1 MRRQLTVLGIE
12 TSCDETAAAVVSAGE
27 GGIVVRSSIVLSQIE
42 DHAPFG
48 GVVPEIAA
56 RAHVEAIDAV
66 IAAAMRSAGIGF
78 DALDG
83 VAATAGPG
91 LVGGVMVGLSAGK
104 AIALARGLPLVAVN
118 HLEGH
123 ALSARLAAK
132 VEYPFLLLLVSGGHC
147 QLLAVEGVGR
157 CTRLGSTIDDAAG
170 EAFDKIAKAL
180 GLPYPGG
187 PALERLAEG
196 GDASRFPLPRALAGR
211 AGCDFSFSG
220 LKTAAARLAER
231 VSSDA
236 ERRDLAAAVQGAIAR
251 QLAERSERAME
262 AYAERFSQPDR
273 KRSATQASLLPLG
286 GEGGLRRRSD
296 EGSLRTLGVAG
307 PPIGERSATPHPSAS
322 LTPSP
327 PRGEG
332 TLRFVVAGGVAAN
345 QQVRRTLQEAAA
357 RHGFSFT
364 APPLRYCTDNAA
376 MIALAGA
383 ERLALGLSDGLDA
396 AARPR
401 WPLDEAA
408 ARLKPTHIP
417 GRKGA
422 KA

>member
-1 MRRQLTVLGIE
+1 MRPQPNATLTVLGIE
-12 TSCDETAAAVVSAGE
+12 TSCDETAAG
-27 GGIVVRSSIVLSQIE
+27 VVRRLADGRIEVLSSIVLSQVK

-56 RAHVEAIDAV
+56 RAHVEAIEAV
-66 IAAAMRSAGIGF
+66 IGAAMTKAGLDF
-78 DALDG
+78 AALDG

-91 LVGGVMVGLSAGK
+91 LVGGVMVGLAAGK

-123 ALSARLAAK
+123 ALSAKLGAAID
-132 VEYPFLLLLVSGGHC
+132 YPYLLLLISGGHC
-147 QLLAVEGVGR
+147 QLLDVEGVGR

-187 PALERLAEG
+187 PALEKLAIG
-196 GDASRFPLPRALAGR
+196 GDPDRHPLPRALLGR

-231 VSSDA
+231 IDNQTD
-236 ERRDLAAAVQGAIAR
+236 RRDLAAAVQAAIAR
-251 QLAERSERAME
+251 QLGERSERAMKT
-262 AYAERFSQPDR
+262 YAQAHGGTDR
-273 KRSATQASLLPLG
+273 
-286 GEGGLRRRSD
+286 
-296 EGSLRTLGVAG
+296 
-307 PPIGERSATPHPSAS
+307 
-322 LTPSP
+322 
-327 PRGEG
+327 
-332 TLRFVVAGGVAAN
+332 RFVVAGGVAAN
-345 QQVRRTLQEAAA
+345 GEVRRALEAVAAA
-357 RHGFSFT
+357 HGFSFS
-364 APPLRYCTDNAA
+364 APPLEYCTDNAA

-383 ERLALGLSDGLDA
+383 ERLALGLTDGLDA
-396 AARPR
+396 VARPR
-401 WPLDEAA
+401 WPLDAEAA
-408 ARLKPTHIP
+408 LNRPTHVP

>member
-1 MRRQLTVLGIE
+1 MRPQPNRPLTVLGIE
-12 TSCDETAAAVVSAGE
+12 TSCDETAAG
-27 GGIVVRSSIVLSQIE
+27 VVRRHGDGRVEVLSSIVLSQVK

-66 IAAAMRSAGIGF
+66 IRAAMTKADVGF
-78 DALDG
+78 GDLDG

-104 AIALARGLPLVAVN
+104 AIALARGLPLIAVN

-123 ALSARLAAK
+123 ALSARLAAE
-132 VEYPFLLLLVSGGHC
+132 VAYPYLLLLISGGHC
-147 QLLAVEGVGR
+147 QLLDVEGVGR

-180 GLPYPGG
+180 GLGYPGG

-196 GDASRFPLPRALAGR
+196 GDASRFSLPRMLLGR

-220 LKTAAARLAER
+220 LKTAAARLAEHI
-231 VSSDA
+231 DNDTD
-236 ERRDLAAAVQGAIAR
+236 RRDLAAAVQGAIAR
-251 QLAERSERAME
+251 QLAERSERAMKV
-262 AYAERFSQPDR
+262 YAE
-273 KRSATQASLLPLG
+273 TH
-286 GEGGLRRRSD
+286 
-296 EGSLRTLGVAG
+296 TLDAAA
-307 PPIGERSATPHPSAS
+307 PQF
-322 LTPSP
+322 PSP
-327 PRGEG
+327 SRGGVRGGGAAQAVEVG
-332 TLRFVVAGGVAAN
+332 ADTPIPNPFPARGKGLRFVVAGGVAAN
-345 QQVRRTLQEAAA
+345 GEVRRVLEGVAAA
-357 RHGFSFT
+357 HGFSFT
-364 APPLRYCTDNAA
+364 APPLDYCTDNAA

-383 ERLALGLSDGLDA
+383 ERLALGLVDGLDA
-396 AARPR
+396 VARPR
-401 WPLDEAA
+401 WPLDEEAA
-408 ARLKPTHIP
+408 LNRPTHSP